1 MLDFIGLAEGE
12 EAAYRMLVQRG
23 PASWSAVADHLRLG
37 EREAARLLSR
47 LESRGMVTPVADA
60 PGRYAAAPPPLAF
73 GGALAERRHAL
84 QEAEAEVAALAE
96 DYRRLSAGPGRSDV
110 VEVLTG
116 AGPIRHRFE
125 QLQRGAT
132 HELQVLVT
140 AEPMAVRGEEHQ
152 AEEQA
157 TARGVNYRV
166 VIEESVL
173 EQPSTLVELSSA
185 LDRAQQVRVVERV
198 PTKLVVADRSIALL
212 PLQSTA
218 EAEASAEAAALVVH
232 AGGLVEALVGLF
244 EGVWVTAR
252 PLLMSST
259 GEVVEEPQTEGPD
272 ETDLLILSLMLTGLT
287 DRKVAARLDVS
298 LRTMQRRVQRLAELS
313 GVTTRMQLGWHAYEQ
328 GWVKR

>member
-12 EAAYRMLVQRG
+12 EAAYRMLVQQG
-23 PASWSAVADHLRLG
+23 PGACSDIAGRLGLG
-37 EREAARLLSR
+37 EREAARLLGR

-84 QEAEAEVAALAE
+84 LEAEAAVAAFTE
-96 DYRRLSAGPGRSDV
+96 DYRRLSAGQARSDV

-132 HELQVLVT
+132 RELLVLVT
-140 AEPMAVRGEEHQ
+140 SEPMAVRGEEHQ

-157 TARGVNYRV
+157 TAGGVNYRV
-166 VIEESVL
+166 VIEEPVL
-173 EQPSTLVELSSA
+173 EQPSTLVELSAA

-212 PLQSTA
+212 PMQSAA
-218 EAEASAEAAALVVH
+218 EAEASAEASALVVH
-232 AGGLVEALVGLF
+232 AGGLIEALVGLF
-244 EGVWVTAR
+244 EGVWAAAR
-252 PLLMSST
+252 PLLISST
-259 GEVVEEPQTEGPD
+259 GEVVEEPLTEGPD

-287 DRKVAARLDVS
+287 DRKVAARLDLG
-298 LRTMQRRVQRLAELS
+298 LRTMQRRVQRLMELA
-313 GVTTRMQLGWHAYEQ
+313 GVTSRMQLGWHAYEQ

>member
-12 EAAYRMLVQRG
+12 EAAYRLLVRRG
-23 PASWSAVADHLRLG
+23 AASCSDVAGHLRLG
-37 EREAARLLSR
+37 EPEAARLLGR

-84 QEAEAEVAALAE
+84 QEAEAVVAALTE
-96 DYRRLSAGPGRSDV
+96 DYRRLSAGPGRADV

-116 AGPIRHRFE
+116 AGPVRHRFE
-125 QLQRGAT
+125 QLQRGAA

-218 EAEASAEAAALVVH
+218 EAQASAEASALVVH

-244 EGVWVTAR
+244 EGVWTTAR

-259 GEVVEEPQTEGPD
+259 GEVVEEPMTEGPD

-287 DRKVAARLDVS
+287 DRKVATRLDLS
-298 LRTMQRRVQRLAELS
+298 LRTMQRRVQRLAELA